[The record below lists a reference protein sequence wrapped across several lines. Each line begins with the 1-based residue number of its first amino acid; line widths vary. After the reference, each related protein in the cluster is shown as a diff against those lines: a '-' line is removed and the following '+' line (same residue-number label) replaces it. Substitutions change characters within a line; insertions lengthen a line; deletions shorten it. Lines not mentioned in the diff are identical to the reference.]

1 MSIAFFDIDGTL
13 LAKPSLERKFFLQ
26 LQRRGQIPAAN
37 CFRWIKET
45 LRPDLRGLRATLNS
59 NKRYLRGLPPT
70 IFCESQFRKGSQELP
85 EFFPAAIQRVWWH
98 ALRGDSIVLASGT
111 LAPLAEIVKFALQR
125 ELLWRGVGTKIVVLA
140 TQLEIRDGRLT
151 GRVAGE
157 AMFGEAKAR
166 AVREFSQT
174 ANIPLE
180 HCSAYGDSSLDRWML
195 AAVGRPYAVNP
206 TAPMRRIAQSHGWQ
220 ILAWTDLC
228 RGNRAGTT
236 QFERILEIDA
246 VKRNVEKWTRGKI
259 AI

>member
-26 LQRRGQIPAAN
+26 LQRRGQIPTAN
-37 CFRWIKET
+37 YFRWIKET
-45 LRPDLRGLRATLNS
+45 LRPGLRGLRATLNS
-59 NKRYLRGLPPT
+59 NKRYLRGLPALV
-70 IFCESQFRKGSQELP
+70 FCESQFRKDSQELP
-85 EFFPAAIQRVWWH
+85 ELFPGAIQRVWCH
-98 ALRGDSIVLASGT
+98 AMRGDLIVLASGT
-111 LAPLAEIVKFALQR
+111 LAPLAEMVKFALQR
-125 ELLWRGVGTKIVVLA
+125 ELLWRGMDTKIVVLA

-166 AVREFSQT
+166 AVREFSRM
-174 ANIPLE
+174 ANISLE
-180 HCSAYGDSSLDRWML
+180 HCSAYADSSLDRWML

-206 TAPMRRIAQSHGWQ
+206 TAQMRRIAQSNGWQ
-220 ILAWTDLC
+220 MLAWTDC
-228 RGNRAGTT
+228 VVETARGRNLKRSW
-236 QFERILEIDA
+236 EIDA